1 MGLKF
6 ERTDDLDK
14 LFDSF
19 AIDPKKKEM
28 PIEELEKQVVN
39 SENKKDDKKNGK

>member
-6 ERTDDLDK
+6 ERANDLDK

-19 AIDPKKKEM
+19 AVDPKKIEM
-28 PIEELEKQVVN
+28 PKEELEKQAENGKKV
-39 SENKKDDKKNGK
+39 ENKKKAN

>member
-6 ERTDDLDK
+6 ERTDDLEK

-19 AIDPKKKEM
+19 AIDPTAVDK
-28 PIEELEKQVVN
+28 PEEEQQTDLE
-39 SENKKDDKKNGK
+39 EDEEETTD